1 MQNVLFF
8 GQNGFY
14 KRDYERFDIKKLTQN
29 YRVNFIDLSNICKK
43 KFYQEEKGKFF
54 KSKILIKVNSF
65 KEFKEILIKK
75 KFICAFDLSKDGD
88 LDKFRKAINE
98 NKIKLVQLQ
107 ISLVPKF
114 ERHFFLK
121 LKYLLRIIIF
131 NRDLIYN
138 YYLDRIL
145 NNVLS
150 SKVKK
155 NNFFYDYILCAGI
168 KGEIFKN
175 GVIKKTKYIYANSL
189 DYEIF
194 QKEKKSK
201 RIFVSKNKYFLF
213 LDQYLPFHS
222 GFTLSKVPP
231 FASEKR
237 YYTSLNKF
245 FNYLEKKFKIEVII
259 AAHPRSSN
267 KINKKK
273 FNNRKIIN
281 YKFTNKLIS
290 KCKAVIN
297 YSSTAMG
304 FAVMHKKPII
314 FYTSNE
320 INNSHDSYH
329 VKFLSNHLGSSLNNI
344 DNSFSYEKNLDRL
357 LVVNENKYKKY
368 FNNYI
373 CHIKSKKETNIKKI
387 VKIIEKNKR

>member
-107 ISLVPKF
+107 TSLVPKF

-138 YYLDRIL
+138 HYLDRIL

-155 NNFFYDYILCAGI
+155 IIFF
-168 KGEIFKN
+168 
-175 GVIKKTKYIYANSL
+175 T
-189 DYEIF
+189 
-194 QKEKKSK
+194 
-201 RIFVSKNKYFLF
+201 
-213 LDQYLPFHS
+213 
-222 GFTLSKVPP
+222 
-231 FASEKR
+231 
-237 YYTSLNKF
+237 
-245 FNYLEKKFKIEVII
+245 
-259 AAHPRSSN
+259 
-267 KINKKK
+267 
-273 FNNRKIIN
+273 
-281 YKFTNKLIS
+281 
-290 KCKAVIN
+290 
-297 YSSTAMG
+297 
-304 FAVMHKKPII
+304 II
-314 FYTSNE
+314 FYALVLK
-320 INNSHDSYH
+320 
-329 VKFLSNHLGSSLNNI
+329 VKFLKMEL
-344 DNSFSYEKNLDRL
+344 
-357 LVVNENKYKKY
+357 
-368 FNNYI
+368 
-373 CHIKSKKETNIKKI
+373 SKKQNIFMQT
-387 VKIIEKNKR
+387 V